1 MQRKALFW
9 IGSICLLWGL
19 VLVLA
24 LSPGVANGEGAPPG
38 LTGGSLAASGASF
51 LGEERGAYAGNTAAG
66 VGDVNGDGY
75 DDLLVASYQYS
86 SSTGRV
92 YLILGSPGGWQLDE
106 GLNNADAIYTGENTF
121 DLAGFSLA
129 GAGDVNGDGYDDMLI
144 GASFYS
150 TWIGRAYL
158 VLGSGTPS
166 SIGLGSADAIYTG
179 ENTNDY
185 AGCSVAGV
193 GDTNGDGYD
202 DMLIGA
208 YGYPSGGDTG
218 RAYLVLGSG
227 TPSSIGLGS
236 ADAIYTGENTSDY
249 AGRSVAGAGDM
260 NGDGYDDLLIGAY
273 GYSSDTGRAYL
284 VLGSGTPSSIGLAG
298 ADAVYTGENTGD
310 YAGWSVAGAG
320 DMNGDGY
327 GDLLVGAYYYGA
339 GGGAYLVLG
348 GSSPSSMGLGSADAI
363 YTGENSGDSAG
374 HSVAGAGDTNG
385 DGYGDL
391 LIGAYGYSSDTGRAY
406 LVLGSGTPSS
416 IELGGADAIYTGENI
431 DDHAGWSVAGA
442 GDMNGD
448 GYGDMFVG
456 AFWFDSNRGKAY
468 LVFSD
473 YDSAAA
479 ARYRA
484 LQTVAHGPV
493 EVGHSGVTAAY
504 RGDAPPG
511 SVYATRHYRNTCGT
525 NYPTNGLLWSVES
538 QRGTG
543 AAVFT
548 FRYNGVQIGAWDE
561 RDLKLYYRDRP
572 CDDWTQDPDAE
583 PDTEHNR
590 ISTGGSVYAPYREY
604 TIAPAPPSPTAL
616 GPTAVGVTLAQE
628 PPWAVIGLAVL
639 VISAAAARW
648 RGRRTG

>member
-1 MQRKALFW
+1 
-9 IGSICLLWGL
+9 
-19 VLVLA
+19 
-24 LSPGVANGEGAPPG
+24 
-38 LTGGSLAASGASF
+38 
-51 LGEERGAYAGNTAAG
+51 
-66 VGDVNGDGY
+66 
-75 DDLLVASYQYS
+75 
-86 SSTGRV
+86 
-92 YLILGSPGGWQLDE
+92 LGSPGGWQLDE

-249 AGRSVAGAGDM
+249 AGRSVAGAGDV
-260 NGDGYDDLLIGAY
+260 NGDGYD
-273 GYSSDTGRAYL
+273 
-284 VLGSGTPSSIGLAG
+284 
-298 ADAVYTGENTGD
+298 
-310 YAGWSVAGAG
+310 
-320 DMNGDGY
+320 
-327 GDLLVGAYYYGA
+327 
-339 GGGAYLVLG
+339 
-348 GSSPSSMGLGSADAI
+348 
-363 YTGENSGDSAG
+363 
-374 HSVAGAGDTNG
+374 
-385 DGYGDL
+385 DL